1 MILTR
6 VARPRHS
13 TDWVSRGRN
22 APCVVRMAHAANAFS
37 IESLPLFA
45 TDEVIGAALLGANRV
60 QEWRQM
66 VPLLEARGFPKI
78 DALMGG
84 RYTPAVRAYFDH
96 QYGLDRDRS
105 GDAPLAP
112 DGVEDFEAW
121 KQKRRS

>member
-1 MILTR
+1 
-6 VARPRHS
+6 
-13 TDWVSRGRN
+13 
-22 APCVVRMAHAANAFS
+22 MACAAKASN

-45 TDEVIGAALLGANRV
+45 TDDVIGAALLGADRV

-105 GDAPLAP
+105 GDVPLAP
-112 DGVEDFEAW
+112 DGVEDFAAW